1 MENKMNFLKNG
12 EETFIRI
19 KVIDKDKAFDFIGK
33 HITNRDD
40 CSECGFLIE
49 SVFLD
54 KDRFKSYLEEEF
66 IAEVMEE
73 MKRHTEA
80 IDSIKN
86 KLK

>member
-1 MENKMNFLKNG
+1 MENKMNFLKEG

-33 HITNRDD
+33 HITNRVD
-40 CSECGFLIE
+40 CNEYGFSIE
-49 SVFLD
+49 SLFLD
-54 KDRFKSYLEEEF
+54 EDRFKSYLEEEF
-66 IAEVMEE
+66 ITEVMEE

-80 IDSIKN
+80 IDNIKN